1 MTPGIFEICFTGFDS
16 AKKRELVA
24 LAEGAT
30 NDMFVVRNSVT
41 KTLDILCCGENAG
54 PKKVADAQSKGI
66 HIFDEEQ
73 FIKLLETG
81 LITVDG
87 TDARPEPQPL
97 PALEICFTGFGD
109 VPNKKMFLVETAEKS
124 GFVTRTSITKNL
136 SFLCCCSDASA
147 QLGMTKIADALV
159 SGISIISELE
169 FQALLETGELPDEPW
184 LYREFFS
191 KHEVAVE
198 LLKIIH
204 KRA

>member
-1 MTPGIFEICFTGFDS
+1 MTPGIYEICFTGFDA
-16 AKKRELVA
+16 AKKRELIE
-24 LAEGAT
+24 LADGAT

-41 KTLDILCCGENAG
+41 KTLDILCCGETAG

-73 FIKLLETG
+73 FRKLLEKG

-97 PALEICFTGFGD
+97 PALEVCFTGFGD
-109 VPNKKMFLVETAEKS
+109 VPNQKEFLVEKAEKS
-124 GFVTRTSITKNL
+124 GLITRTGITKNL
-136 SFLCCCSDASA
+136 SFLCCRADDSA

-169 FQALLETGELPDEPW
+169 FLDLLETGELPDDPW
-184 LYREFFS
+184 LYRELFS
-191 KHEVAVE
+191 KHGVAVE
-198 LLKIIH
+198 LLSIIH

>member
-97 PALEICFTGFGD
+97 PAL
-109 VPNKKMFLVETAEKS
+109 
-124 GFVTRTSITKNL
+124 
-136 SFLCCCSDASA
+136 
-147 QLGMTKIADALV
+147 
-159 SGISIISELE
+159 
-169 FQALLETGELPDEPW
+169 
-184 LYREFFS
+184 
-191 KHEVAVE
+191 
-198 LLKIIH
+198 
-204 KRA
+204 